1 MNFFKKNFS
10 KFNKNQFHSVLNIK
24 DIDLRQLF
32 NWQNPSGTLPKA
44 SDQISEKS
52 KIRHFY
58 SVEMETSNVSKK
70 YKKINRRPN
79 LVHAHRGVSL

>member
-10 KFNKNQFHSVLNIK
+10 KINKNQFHSVLNIK

-32 NWQNPSGTLPKA
+32 NWQNPSGTLPEA

-58 SVEMETSNVSKK
+58 SGEIETSVKPKK
-70 YKKINRRPN
+70 Y
-79 LVHAHRGVSL
+79 